1 MMLGFTARTAF
12 SEDVVVRA
20 QIDGRSRLVL
30 TPTRIYWHHLEY
42 GRPGCCGDPSPKTT
56 IGNIQWLPKWP
67 TTGNSGIRS
76 SGLAVATTFVGKQV
90 SLTLQQARGSVY
102 ILQQPSTENGR
113 EMVIEFH
120 DYQGG
125 EAWYQIAISGISIQ
139 LLPDIEIRVSAL
151 ELSWNSE
158 LGKFYQVQ
166 SSNNMS
172 EGKWINVGESI
183 LGTGLRMTST
193 QNVLIGKADFFR
205 IIPE

>member
-1 MMLGFTARTAF
+1 MFKFVFPFMMLGFTARTAF

-113 EMVIEFH
+113 EMVIEFTTIKVVRH
-120 DYQGG
+120 
-125 EAWYQIAISGISIQ
+125 GIKSQ
-139 LLPDIEIRVSAL
+139 SQVY
-151 ELSWNSE
+151 LSNCFPTSR
-158 LGKFYQVQ
+158 LGYPPL
-166 SSNNMS
+166 S
-172 EGKWINVGESI
+172 
-183 LGTGLRMTST
+183 
-193 QNVLIGKADFFR
+193 
-205 IIPE
+205 